1 MWATIAVPLESN
13 FDGAEVRDSDL
24 LEAQQDLARELGWSD
39 MAGPV
44 WGELV
49 AYHRTDIEQAF
60 GTQDWEDVAVLAR
73 EIQAAQ
79 RGRTSYKSP
88 PGRPPTEERPVWQ
101 LKAEELERS
110 RIFSEYVSR
119 IANMEDNVRRFRS
132 KYLDGGTITPDCA
145 RTLLTSPAAA
155 IWPSLEFHWSG
166 FPLLGHTHRNV
177 GERHD
182 DRGRYMVAEVY
193 DAASGVGRT
202 VTDRR
207 PLEAGAWSVTEQA
220 KGALSNS
227 EDAREI
233 KGWDLLA
240 FPDEEHGINQVCV
253 QPGSVLGELHSRV
266 HKLIL
271 RYPWQE
277 AEATWFVLTGKTPWI
292 APVTL
297 QARGVGAHG
306 MFERQFVTIKVE
318 PWVSEETVRR
328 TYREAQVRMLRG
340 DNRPA
345 KKKQLDLF
353 RFVSSRTDPFTLYGK
368 ERARVAR
375 ALVSEWDRDNQND
388 AYGSET
394 RRFWRDYDRAL
405 ELIALPMAAAKRR
418 EKERQARE
426 RRHRSR

>member
-1 MWATIAVPLESN
+1 MWARISVPPEPD

-24 LEAQQDLARELGWSD
+24 LEARQDLARELGWSD

-44 WGELV
+44 WEELV

-73 EIQAAQ
+73 EIQVAQ

-101 LKAEELERS
+101 LKDEELERS

-119 IANMEDNVRRFRS
+119 IANTDDNVRRFRS
-132 KYLDGGTITPDCA
+132 KYLDGGTTTPDRA

-155 IWPSLEFHWSG
+155 IWPSLEFHVSG

-182 DRGRYMVAEVY
+182 DRGRYVVAEVY

-207 PLEAGAWSVTEQA
+207 PLGVGVGSVAERA
-220 KGALSNS
+220 RDALSNS
-227 EDAREI
+227 EDAREVG
-233 KGWDLLA
+233 KTGYWKLLA
-240 FPDEEHGINQVCV
+240 FPDDEHGINRVCV
-253 QPGSVLGELHSRV
+253 QPDSVLGDLRARV

-277 AEATWFVLTGKTPWI
+277 PEAAWFVLTGETPWV

-297 QARGVGAHG
+297 QARGVGTG
-306 MFERQFVTIKVE
+306 DVFQRQFVTMKVE
-318 PWVSEETVRR
+318 PWISEETVRR

-345 KKKQLDLF
+345 KSKQLDLF
-353 RFVSSRTDPFTLYGK
+353 RFVSGRTDPSTLYGR
-368 ERARVAR
+368 ERAKA
-375 ALVSEWDRDNQND
+375 AKTLVPEWDQENPAD
-388 AYGSET
+388 AYGADT

-418 EKERQARE
+418 EKER
-426 RRHRSR
+426 RRRSQ